1 MIYIKSCMIYIK
13 SVLQVWQL
21 ISECMK
27 ILRYIR
33 ESDNGLC
40 TH

>member
-1 MIYIKSCMIYIK
+1 MIYIKSCMIYKKCVTSMAIY
-13 SVLQVWQL
+13 
-21 ISECMK
+21 ECMK